1 MQLVCALFTTEHKNY
16 TIITVQA
23 TASYSKKTKGVRDLT
38 DKAYRIHSGRRRK
51 NWSVYLFL
59 LPGFCL
65 FCFSVLIP
73 FLRGIHIAF
82 TDWNGITTDY
92 HSVGLRNFI
101 SIFQDQRVKQPL
113 LNSLKFACIGTVGS
127 SLVSLGSALLVNQ
140 WKGRLGNLFRSAF
153 FIPVCFSS
161 ILTAFIW
168 GFLYREALP
177 HLLGIK
183 NMLGNRDLVI
193 PAIVIMGI
201 WNTSGINMLI
211 YLSGLKNIPGEIL
224 EAAKID
230 GASAWKQFTHVTL
243 PLLTPSFT
251 VCVTL
256 SMTSWLKE
264 FAMTMAATGGGPAG
278 ASKTMTIY
286 IFENL
291 YTYNKAGYGQAIA
304 IAFALLLI
312 LLGNSVSS
320 FFRKREVEL

>member
-1 MQLVCALFTTEHKNY
+1 M
-16 TIITVQA
+16 
-23 TASYSKKTKGVRDLT
+23 T
-38 DKAYRIHSGRRRK
+38 DRACRIHPGRRRK
-51 NWSVYLFL
+51 NGSVYLFL

-127 SLVSLGSALLVNQ
+127 NLVSLGSALLVNQ